1 MEGLTRLRPHEY
13 LASHRGSEIDR
24 LPNEILSP
32 IFLLAVGQP
41 QHWHDGS
48 DPSITTSPTTL
59 SHICRRWRQVSLGT
73 GSLWTQI
80 VLTYP
85 TSNEQLTCALT
96 WLSRSTTYP
105 LDILLDFR
113 DPDWDWEEETH
124 GFGWRHMEAVLSLLL
139 PTASRWRTL
148 ELFTDTW
155 APIYA
160 FLLHTHTI
168 GRCLEKLE
176 KLHLARCNEY
186 FALKGEVFKPAA
198 LGKHLPLFGGA
209 EAAVPRLREVT
220 LTGVHVDWSAGHW
233 QPLSCLVKL
242 ELKYQ
247 AADVMPSVA
256 QFRQILLQSPD
267 LETLAVVGGG
277 PQFPTGNEGSLIAGR
292 GSIKLA
298 RLTTFTFG
306 FVDAHSAVQLLE
318 LFDFPALRELN
329 LEDVSATLQHQPP
342 EDASVLLYW
351 LSNPSYTAST
361 ASIADTKNTDGNNI
375 NFYSSLSSASASST
389 SSSSPFLPLGEV
401 HTLALHSIHAS
412 RPSLK
417 RLYGACP
424 SLSSLRLSDVCDEAL
439 ALLQESPPSSAIQNL
454 LPVLDTLFV
463 RGGNKELFGRVISSS
478 AREATF
484 KNTRFDE

>member
-1 MEGLTRLRPHEY
+1 MESLTRLGPNEH

-32 IFLLAVGQP
+32 IFMLAVGQP

-48 DPSITTSPTTL
+48 DPSSTTSPTTL

-85 TSNEQLTCALT
+85 TSKEQLTRALT

-124 GFGWRHMEAVLSLLL
+124 GFSWCHMEAVLSLLL
-139 PTASRWRTL
+139 PTAPRWRTL

-155 APIYA
+155 APMCA
-160 FLLHTHTI
+160 FLLHTGKI

-198 LGKHLPLFGGA
+198 LGKHLPLLGGA

-220 LTGVHVDWSAGHW
+220 LTGVHVEWSAGHW
-233 QPLSCLVKL
+233 QPLSRLVKL

-247 AADVMPSVA
+247 AADVMPTVA
-256 QFRQILLQSPD
+256 QLRQILLQSPN
-267 LETLAVVGGG
+267 LEVLAIVGSG

-292 GSIKLA
+292 ESIKLA
-298 RLTTFTFG
+298 RLMTFTFG

-329 LEDVSATLQHQPP
+329 IEDVSATLQHQPP
-342 EDASVLLYW
+342 EDASVLIYW
-351 LSNPSYTAST
+351 LSNSSYTAST
-361 ASIADTKNTDGNNI
+361 ASIADTNDEDGKDTS
-375 NFYSSLSSASASST
+375 FHSSLSFSST
-389 SSSSPFLPLGEV
+389 SSSSSPFLPLGQV
-401 HTLALHSIHAS
+401 CTLSLHSIHAS

-417 RLYGACP
+417 RLYAACP

-439 ALLQESPPSSAIQNL
+439 ALLQESPQSSAIQNL
-454 LPVLDTLFV
+454 LPVLVTLVV
-463 RGGNKELFGRVISSS
+463 RGANKELFGRVVSSP

-484 KNTRFDE
+484 KETRFDQ